1 MKNEINCSVVIPV
14 YNSQKILP
22 LLISELQKVLP
33 GIAQEYEIIL
43 VNDGSLDQSWS
54 VIAKLCQTSDKI
66 RGVDLARNFGQH
78 NALLC
83 GIRQASYEIIITMD
97 DDLQHSPS
105 DIPRLIKEIEGGLD
119 LVYATPEHENHS
131 FWRKISSSLV
141 KWALKISVNVPY
153 AEKISAFRA
162 FRTILRDNFS
172 NYNNSYVSID
182 VLLSW
187 GTRKIGFLEIKHHER
202 RIGKS
207 QYSFQKLLRHAANM
221 LFGFSVLPLRVAS
234 VLGFIFTIFGFII
247 LAYVLIRYLIQG
259 GAVPGFSFL
268 ASTIAIFS
276 GMILFVLGI
285 VGEYLARIYTNVMTK
300 PQYLVTKSI
309 GGKLV

>member
-1 MKNEINCSVVIPV
+1 MPHELECSIVIPV
-14 YNSQKILP
+14 FNSALS
-22 LLISELQKVLP
+22 LRYLIGELDSFL
-33 GIAQEYEIIL
+33 QEFTDNFEIIL
-43 VNDGSLDQSWS
+43 VNDGSRDNSWE
-54 VIAKLCQTSDKI
+54 VITEICGDNQRI
-66 RGVDLARNFGQH
+66 RAFDLARNFGQH

-83 GIRQASYEIIITMD
+83 GIRQANYEVIITMD

-105 DIPRLIKEIEGGLD
+105 DIPQLIKEIESGLD
-119 LVYATPEHENHS
+119 LVYATPKHENHS
-131 FWRKISSSLV
+131 LWRKFSSSLV

-162 FRTILRDNFS
+162 FRTVLRDNFS

-187 GTRKIGFLEIKHHER
+187 GTTKIGFLEIEHHQR
-202 RIGKS
+202 KIGKS
-207 QYSFQKLLRHAANM
+207 QYSFYKLMRHAANM
-221 LFGFSVLPLRVAS
+221 IFGFSVLPLRVAS